1 MPVPRADATRRRPP
15 GSRRA
20 ALLELLAEHGR
31 PMTVAEVA
39 PLVGLHPNTVRAH
52 LDVLVRT
59 GRVTRSTEARS
70 TPGRPRELYEA
81 AGAPDEE
88 GSHALLAELLAAGLA
103 EAVPDPA
110 GAAARAGRR
119 WAATSADVTAAPLP
133 GPGDTSAALDPV
145 IRLLTRTGFAP
156 ELSEDA
162 STIRLHH
169 CPFRDVAA
177 AHPGVVCSAHLGII
191 QGALDRLGTDVVAT
205 RILPFVQPDL
215 CLAELGRRAQ

>member
-1 MPVPRADATRRRPP
+1 
-15 GSRRA
+15 
-20 ALLELLAEHGR
+20 
-31 PMTVAEVA
+31 MTVAEIA
-39 PLVGLHPNTVRAH
+39 PLAGLHPNTVRAH

-59 GRVTRSTEARS
+59 GRATRRTEARA

-81 AGAPDEE
+81 AGAPDAE

-110 GAAARAGRR
+110 AAAARAGRR
-119 WAATSADVTAAPLP
+119 WAATGADVAPAPQPP
-133 GPGDTSAALDPV
+133 GAGDVRPALDPV

-156 ELSEDA
+156 ELSEDG
-162 STIRLHH
+162 STIRLRH

-191 QGALDRLGTDVVAT
+191 QGALDRIGADVVAT

-215 CLAELGRRAQ
+215 CLAELGRPAQ